1 VLVIWYHDEGE
12 LENGGLS
19 LPVIRVDDDEADFG
33 LVQRVVAAGV
43 DQAII
48 FLERV
53 VDALLQSDN

>member
-1 VLVIWYHDEGE
+1 M
-12 LENGGLS
+12 
-19 LPVIRVDDDEADFG
+19 IRVDDDEADFG